1 MSDMRSFT
9 HQQSSRGGPHKLLRR
24 VPIFDTRFPT
34 SGVVLIPLLGQN
46 ATVGQISS
54 GLNG

>member
-1 MSDMRSFT
+1 MSEMRSFT
-9 HQQSSRGGPHKLLRR
+9 RQQSSRGGPHKLLRR
-24 VPIFDTRFPT
+24 VPIVDTRFPT
-34 SGVVLIPLLGQN
+34 IGVVLIPRLGQN